1 MFFPGWLRGLAFIPP
16 GFCGAGGVW
25 RNALVGRPDISD
37 GGFRPALLRPPAN
50 LKASHA
56 TTASEITGLGEGRER
71 EPPMLPQLSEARGG

>member
-1 MFFPGWLRGLAFIPP
+1 MLFPGLAA
-16 GFCGAGGVW
+16 GAGIEPGWILGYPWGVLA
-25 RNALVGRPDISD
+25 ALVGRPDISD